1 MRMPPANHLLVLRFA
16 AMRLALVPLGNT
28 AVTLRLTLVSLGNTA
43 VSLRLALI
51 PLRNTAGQ
59 TPCLFQTT
67 S

>member
-16 AMRLALVPLGNT
+16 AMRLALVP
-28 AVTLRLTLVSLGNTA
+28 LGNTA